1 MTAYIEGLTET
12 PEPVEGKETY
22 EDRQQ
27 QRYLERGTRKWK
39 RRQQAAI
46 TDKEQS
52 KADAKVREW
61 QSRLKEFTE
70 EKERRRKFEREAI
83 NQAR

>member
-12 PEPVEGKETY
+12 PEAEPGGEDY
-22 EDRQQ
+22 EDRQN

-39 RRQQAAI
+39 RRQQAAM
-46 TDKEQS
+46 TEKEQS
-52 KADAKVREW
+52 KSDAKVREW

-70 EKERRRKFEREAI
+70 DKGRRRKYEREQI
-83 NQAR
+83 NEAR